1 MMLRLSLVLLW
12 LLHWLPLPA
21 LATLGDLLGALAYRL
36 AAERRR
42 VTLINLALCFPQWS
56 DARRAAVARA
66 HFQAF
71 MTSILSQGVGWYAS
85 LAHLRRIVHFEGLPH
100 LQAALAAGPVIL
112 MTPHFFGID
121 TAGICLSADVDM
133 ISFHTRHKNIRIDD
147 MIQRRR
153 RRWNRGVIFSRQDGI
168 RTVLRALKPG
178 WALYYLPDQ
187 DYGSKDSI
195 FVDFFGVKTAT
206 IPAMSRLARLAHARV
221 VPCVIEQDFHH
232 NRCVVRFYPPWLDYP
247 GADETTDALRMNH
260 FIEARIL
267 EQPANYLWSHKRFKT
282 RPPGERSPYAR

>member
-1 MMLRLSLVLLW
+1 MMLRLSLALLW
-12 LLHWLPLPA
+12 LLRWLPLPV
-21 LATLGDLLGALAYRL
+21 LAFLGNVLGALAYHL
-36 AAERRR
+36 ATERRR
-42 VTLINLALCFPQWS
+42 VTQINLALCFPQWS
-56 DARRAAVARA
+56 AARREAVARA

-71 MTSILSQGVGWYAS
+71 MTSILAQGVGWYAP
-85 LAHLRRIVHFEGLPH
+85 LAHLRRIVQFEGLAH
-100 LQAALAAGPVIL
+100 LQSALAEGPVIL

-133 ISFHTRHKNIRIDD
+133 ISFHTRHKNIRIDE
-147 MIQRRR
+147 MIQRLR

-168 RTVLRALKPG
+168 RAVLRALKPG

-206 IPAMSRLARLAHARV
+206 IPAMSRLARLSRAQV
-221 VPCVIEQDFHH
+221 VPCVMHQEFERGVLHM
-232 NRCVVRFYPPWLDYP
+232 RFYPPWTDFP
-247 GADETTDALRMNH
+247 GQDEKADALRMNQ
-260 FIEARIL
+260 FIEARVL

-282 RPPGERSPYAR
+282 RPEGTPSPYAH